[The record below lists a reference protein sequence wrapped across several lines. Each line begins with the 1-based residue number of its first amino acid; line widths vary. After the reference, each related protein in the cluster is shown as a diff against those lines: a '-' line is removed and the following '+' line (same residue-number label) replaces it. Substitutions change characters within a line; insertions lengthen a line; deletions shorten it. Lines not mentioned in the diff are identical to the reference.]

1 MAEDHVPE
9 YLKTHVLRG
18 EHLVFRLGE
27 RIAELRGELTAGR
40 ERRGV
45 TLLKQEGL
53 NVVLTAIRAGG
64 RVAEHN
70 VAGPALV
77 QAVEGRVRL
86 RAGDQAWE
94 LGPGDL
100 AALGPG
106 VAHDLEALEDAAVL
120 VAIAAPASGA

>member
-1 MAEDHVPE
+1 MADEHVPE

-18 EHLVFRLGE
+18 EHLLFHLPE
-27 RIAELRGELTAGR
+27 RVAELRQELTGDR

-45 TLLKQEGL
+45 TLLKQDGL

-64 RVAEHN
+64 RVAEHG
-70 VAGPALV
+70 VAGPALL
-77 QAVEGRVRL
+77 QAVTGRVRL
-86 RAGDQAWE
+86 RAGTETWE

-120 VAIAAPASGA
+120 VVIAAPSSA